1 MSQGGLSSN
10 VDQYALLWPKSPMKF
25 CPATGRLL
33 CLSITGWSVP
43 SSSST
48 RRRDVF
54 RFKSFLTMC
63 RTELCDIPVSRAIS
77 LGLLVRSQLTFLATN
92 ELFDRLNVFVCSRT
106 ARTTAAWS
114 SVSWTSFVNFSNK
127 IVQRSFLPLSLR
139 KFTHHLKSIP
149 TFFQS
154 QTFYQTPVFCR

>member
-1 MSQGGLSSN
+1 MLINMPSFGPNHQWNSVQPL
-10 VDQYALLWPKSPMKF
+10 VDCFVYQLLVD
-25 CPATGRLL
+25 LY
-33 CLSITGWSVP
+33 

-77 LGLLVRSQLTFLATN
+77 LGLLVRSWLTFLATN

-106 ARTTAAWS
+106 ARTTAARS